1 MKKYLISFFAFF
13 IISCGY
19 IPSSQMASRV
29 LGENVFLKINIS
41 KQDPENSVYITDILR
56 EAMLNKLG
64 RKVTDEHNA
73 DSSIIVTM
81 KKLEFHPMVYDR
93 NGYVVNYK
101 AELYLE
107 FLMRYKNGKEE
118 VVNTKGSYNFD
129 INPNSII
136 SDQARFEAIKN
147 ASSEAFDEFVSIIAI
162 RGYK

>member
-1 MKKYLISFFAFF
+1 MKKYLFSFLSFFLVA
-13 IISCGY
+13 CGY
-19 IPSSQMASRV
+19 IPSSQMANKV

-64 RKVTDEHNA
+64 RKIVDEHSAN
-73 DSSIIVTM
+73 SSIVVTM
-81 KKLEFHPMVYDR
+81 KKLNFTPMVYDR

-107 FLMRYKNGKEE
+107 FILQYKNGKKEII
-118 VVNTKGSYNFD
+118 NTKGSYNFD
-129 INPNSII
+129 ISPNSII

-147 ASSEAFDEFVSIIAI
+147 ASSEAFDEFISIIAI
-162 RGYK
+162 RGY

>member
-1 MKKYLISFFAFF
+1 MKKYLIICFVFFVVA
-13 IISCGY
+13 CGY
-19 IPSSQMASRV
+19 IPSSQMTNKV

-56 EAMLNKLG
+56 EVMLNKLG
-64 RKVTDEHNA
+64 RKITDEYNA
-73 DSSIIVTM
+73 DSSIIVTI
-81 KKLEFHPMVYDR
+81 KKLEFYPMIYDK
-93 NGYVVNYK
+93 NGYVINYK

-107 FLMRYKNGKEE
+107 FIMRYKDGKEE
-118 VVNTKGSYNFD
+118 LVNTKGSYNFD
-129 INPNSII
+129 INPNSVI

>member
-1 MKKYLISFFAFF
+1 MKKYLVLFFAFF

-64 RKVTDEHNA
+64 RKITDEYNA
-73 DSSIIVTM
+73 DSSIVVTM
-81 KKLEFHPMVYDR
+81 KRLEFLPMVYDQ
-93 NGYVVNYK
+93 NGYVINYK

-107 FLMRYKNGKEE
+107 FILRYKSGKEE
-118 VVNTKGSYNFD
+118 IVNTKGSYNFD

-147 ASSEAFDEFVSIIAI
+147 ASSEAFDEFISIIAI

>member
-1 MKKYLISFFAFF
+1 MKKYLVSFFAFF
-13 IISCGY
+13 IIACGY
-19 IPSSQMASRV
+19 IPSSQMASKV

-56 EAMLNKLG
+56 ETMLNKLG
-64 RKVTDEHNA
+64 RKITDEYNA

-81 KKLEFHPMVYDR
+81 KKLDFHPMVYDK
-93 NGYVVNYK
+93 NGYVINYK
-101 AELYLE
+101 AQLYLE
-107 FLMRYKNGKEE
+107 FILRYKNGKEE
-118 VVNTKGSYNFD
+118 IINTRGSYNFD

-162 RGYK
+162 RGYR